1 MELVFHRE
9 YQIVNKGFSMRK
21 IVFLCFLLSVFFF
34 LGLSCS
40 EESGRET
47 NSKVVDLPWEGD
59 ANSIPPSLRQKNPA
73 ASLEAKKGGII
84 RIYSHQ
90 FPRSLNYYL
99 EQFTTTARI
108 FTSLYEPLC
117 SYHPFSLETIPHLA
131 REWKISADKK
141 KFTFYLDPN
150 ARWSDGKPVTAD
162 DVIFTYDTIMNPK
175 NNTAVFRVSLSR
187 FLKPVKED
195 ELTVSFEAKEVHWNN
210 FNDVASSI
218 FILPKHQFEG
228 KDFNKENMEFPIVSG
243 PYKISDVKKNRFI
256 KLERRGDWWQRA
268 YPFNQGRYN
277 FDTII
282 YKVYN
287 EEAVALQAFK
297 KGDIDI
303 YPVYSAFVWVE
314 EAKGE
319 AFDKNWIA
327 KQRIFNEKPVGFQ
340 GWAMNTRREIF
351 SDKRVREAMTLLV
364 DRKLMID
371 KLAYGEYDPTNS
383 YYPDFYLGSNK
394 SPNPPSDFNM
404 NKARALL
411 KEAGWVPNKDGIL
424 EKNGKLFQFT
434 ILDRDKKTEKYFTV
448 FLEKAKEVGI
458 RASIDT
464 MDLASWSERVDKYD
478 FDMTWAAWGS
488 GVFKDPESQWYSK
501 YADEPGQPNL
511 PGLKIPSVDKLIQKQ
526 KSEFSLNTR
535 NQILKELDQIVY
547 KEYPYVL
554 LWHLPSVR
562 LLYWQKYKH
571 PSLPLGKY
579 GDESFSSDYWWYD
592 EDMDK
597 RLTNA
602 ISKKETFD
610 EYQKIIRLD
619 K

>member
-1 MELVFHRE
+1 
-9 YQIVNKGFSMRK
+9 MRK
-21 IVFLCFLLSVFFF
+21 IVFLSFVLGISFFF
-34 LGLSCS
+34 TLQCS
-40 EESGRET
+40 EEEGNKESGV
-47 NSKVVDLPWEGD
+47 KVVDLPWEGD
-59 ANSIPPSLRQKNPA
+59 PNSIPKVLREKNPA
-73 ASLEAKKGGII
+73 SDPLAKKGGKI

-108 FTSLYEPLC
+108 FTSLYEPLTA
-117 SYHPFSLETIPHLA
+117 YHPFTLETIPHLA
-131 REWKISADKK
+131 RDWKISSNKK

-150 ARWSDGKPVTAD
+150 ARWSDGKPITAD

-175 NNTAVFRVSLSR
+175 HATAVFRISLSR

-195 ELTVSFEAKEVHWNN
+195 ELTVTFEAKEVHWNN
-210 FNDVASSI
+210 FNDIASSI
-218 FILPKHQFEG
+218 FILPKHYFEG
-228 KDFNKENMEFPIVSG
+228 KDFNKENMDFPVVSG
-243 PYKISDVKKNRFI
+243 PYKITEVKKNRYV

-268 YPFNQGRYN
+268 YPFNEGRNN
-277 FDTII
+277 FDQIV

-314 EAKGE
+314 EAKGD

-327 KQRIFNEKPVGFQ
+327 KQRIFNQKPIGFQ

-351 SDKRVREAMTLLV
+351 ADKRVREAMTLLV

-383 YYPDFYLGSNK
+383 YFPDFYLGNEK
-394 SPNPPSDFNM
+394 NPNTPSEFNIER
-404 NKARALL
+404 ARKLL
-411 KEAGWVPNKDGIL
+411 KDAGWKPNAEGIL
-424 EKNGKLFQFT
+424 EKEGKLFQFS

-501 YADEPGQPNL
+501 YADEQGQPNL
-511 PGLKIPSVDKLIQKQ
+511 PGLKIPAVDKLIERQ
-526 KSEFSLNTR
+526 KSEFSLNVR
-535 NQILKELDQIVY
+535 NELLKQLDQIVY

-554 LWHLPSVR
+554 LWHLPSTR
-562 LLYWQKYKH
+562 LLYWQKYSYPK
-571 PSLPLGKY
+571 LPLGKY
-579 GDESFSSDYWWYD
+579 GDESFSTDYWWYD
-592 EDMDK
+592 EEKDK
-597 RLTNA
+597 RLIQSMSNK
-602 ISKKETFD
+602 SVFESYKS
-610 EYQKIIRLD
+610 IIRLEN
-619 K
+619 